1 MALIKLN
8 NNSIS
13 AVSALPSGITTGKI
27 LQHQFF
33 SSYVG
38 NTAITSTSNVAT
50 PVTDKITAS
59 SSSNKIIITAM
70 LPVFTQATTS
80 SGGQDWFIRST
91 FSLYRGST
99 NLGELYSGG
108 GSGKS
113 TGAYNYGHATDV
125 STFSWVDTPNS
136 TDELTYTIY
145 LRIQRLQ
152 GNGGQANPQGLA
164 SMTLMEI
171 AP

>member
-1 MALIKLN
+1 MAIDKILSTSL
-8 NNSIS
+8 
-13 AVSALPSGITTGKI
+13 ASGVGGKV
-27 LQHQFF
+27 LQHQFASF
-33 SSYVG
+33 NIG
-38 NTAITSTSNVAT
+38 NTGITSTSNVAT
-50 PVTDKITAS
+50 VVTDKITAS

-70 LPVFTQATTS
+70 LPIFTQATTS

-99 NLGELYSGG
+99 DLGGLYSGG

-113 TGAYNYGHATDV
+113 TSSYNYGHATDV

-152 GNGGQANPQGLA
+152 GNGGQVNPQGLA
-164 SMTLMEI
+164 SITLMEI